1 MGVVYRIVRKN
12 KRQKPQSSFIRDISG
27 AGARLFCKEEPR
39 HGDLIRMEIQIPHL
53 EDAVN
58 AVGEV
63 VWSSPRPEHQN
74 YEVGVRFRDVEPK
87 ALNSILEYVYT
98 IAIG

>member
-1 MGVVYRIVRKN
+1 MVYRVIRKN
-12 KRQKPQSSFIRDISG
+12 KRHKPQTSFIRDISG
-27 AGARLFCKEEPR
+27 AGARLLCKEELR

-53 EDAVN
+53 EETVDAI
-58 AVGEV
+58 GEV
-63 VWSSPRPEHQN
+63 VWSSPRPEHQS
-74 YEVGVRFRDVEPK
+74 YEIGVRFRDVEPK